1 MSLKNYSTTAA
12 SNNSASPNGAPE
24 GMAMAGVNDTIRQ
37 VMADLRT
44 LASPDTIAAAGTT
57 DLGTKDS
64 TFLTLTGT
72 AVTITALG
80 TVSSGI
86 YKAVI
91 YNAAHS
97 LTHNATSLILLGGAN
112 RTVAA
117 GDISLFLSEG
127 SGNWR
132 ELFYSDVSLGSLTT
146 YLPLAGGTLTGILN
160 QAAGADIA
168 SAATVDLTAA
178 TGNCP
183 RITGTTATSAFTMN
197 AGQQMWLIANAAW
210 PLTYNATTNKING
223 GVSYTCASG
232 DLVHV
237 FKDLSGII
245 QTTVFKADGTAVV
258 AASTSKY
265 IQKVEATPYV
275 LSTSTAASI
284 PFDDTIPQNT
294 EGLSLCT
301 VSITPTSATSRIVVE
316 GFVSLA
322 TNSTVEAIATLCDTS
337 IANSL
342 AVGYATTSAAD
353 RPVTFPI
360 RAEFAAGSTTARTY
374 DLRVGTNASQLYTNG
389 ISTGR
394 KFGGASACTLT
405 VSEITP

>member
-1 MSLKNYSTTAA
+1 MALYQWSTTPATNA
-12 SNNSASPNGAPE
+12 TAGSINWAEGQAPST
-24 GMAMAGVNDTIRQ
+24 VNDSARQ
-37 VMADLRT
+37 LMADVAT
-44 LASPDTIAAAGTT
+44 YMVNPQFYNFGDTPTYVSATQFTVTGNQTANYTVNRRIKATVTAGTIYGSIT
-57 DLGTKDS
+57 VSAYT
-64 TFLTLTGT
+64 TLTT
-72 AVTITALG
+72 VT
-80 TVSSGI
+80 VVWDS
-86 YKAVI
+86 
-91 YNAAHS
+91 
-97 LTHNATSLILLGGAN
+97 
-112 RTVAA
+112 
-117 GDISLFLSEG
+117 
-127 SGNWR
+127 
-132 ELFYSDVSLGSLTT
+132 GSLD
-146 YLPLAGGTLTGILN
+146 AGLSKVELGILTPTNNGIPQLYALLSGATFTGLLN
-160 QAAGADIA
+160 QSAGADIA
-168 SAATVDLTAA
+168 SAATIDLSTA

-223 GVSYTCASG
+223 GVSYTCAAG

-237 FKDLSGII
+237 VKDLSGII

-258 AASTSKY
+258 TASTSKY